1 MTGRTTPGEITIIH
15 EPTVEDPFLIVDK
28 PAGLASAPL
37 RKGDDSAVTRL
48 LHDFPDIA
56 GVSGR
61 KPVEGGLVHR
71 LDTETS
77 GLLLIATSQ
86 TFYER
91 IIAEQ
96 EAGRFVKSYS
106 AECDDARALPLL
118 DGFPPRPSWGDCCK
132 GGAAGRS
139 VFVESRFRPWGLHGR
154 AVRPVTEDAGP
165 AAQKKASPA
174 LYRTEIMVEPDGG
187 GAGRARA
194 SCRITRGYRHQVRCH
209 LAWLGFPV
217 RGDSLYNPSSGR
229 TGGEGDA
236 LCFRATGL
244 DFLHLSFRLN

>member
-1 MTGRTTPGEITIIH
+1 MTERTTPDGIKIVH
-15 EPTVEDPFLIVDK
+15 EPTAEEPFLIVDK
-28 PAGLASAPL
+28 PSGLASAPL
-37 RKGDDSAVTRL
+37 REGDDSAVTRL

-56 GVSGR
+56 GVRGR

-77 GLLLIATSQ
+77 GLLLIAVSQ

-96 EAGRFVKSYS
+96 EAGRFVKTYA
-106 AECDDARALPLL
+106 AECDDARALPLP
-118 DGFPPRPSWGDCCK
+118 DGFPPRPSL
-132 GGAAGRS
+132 GGCRGGGEAGRS

-154 AVRPVTEDAGP
+154 AVRPVTDVAGP
-165 AAQKKASPA
+165 AAQKKASPGV
-174 LYRTEIMVEPDGG
+174 YRTEIIVEPDGG
-187 GAGRARA
+187 GAGRVRA

-217 RGDSLYNPSSGR
+217 RGDSLYNPSYGQPER
-229 TGGEGDA
+229 EGGA